1 MLGGTVFVTRAGQI
15 VYAFPGP
22 KGKRANSPAASRG
35 QELRSGW
42 ALTENFLGGLPRP
55 RAGAQAATK
64 VSSFFGTDPKRWRT
78 GLATHDSVELG
89 EVWPGI
95 EVSVRA
101 RGGSV
106 EKFFMLLPGTPAER
120 IRLRVGG
127 AQDLRIGK
135 NGTLSAMTG
144 LGEVTFSAPV
154 AYQGNDGARVPV
166 AVAYDVKGVEY
177 GFRLGAHDPTLPVM
191 IDPLLQSTYLGGRD
205 GAFVYDLA
213 VQPRTGE
220 ILVAGSTGNQ
230 FPGTAGGAQP
240 VGRGAFV
247 ARLNP
252 SLTRLIQAT
261 YVGGSNF
268 QEADSLAIAPGS
280 GEVLVAGMTT
290 STDFPGTA
298 GGAQSALAGEDDGF
312 VARLSPTLTALLQA
326 TYFGGDRTENLIA
339 LTVDPMSG
347 EIFLAGTTSSTN
359 LPGTAGG
366 AQPAH
371 AGGGDGFVARL
382 SPTLTALLQ
391 ATYIGGSAL
400 DATTAV
406 AVHPS
411 SGELFLTGISES
423 TDFPRTAGGAQP
435 IQRGRDS
442 FVARFNTA
450 LTTLRQATYLGGSGI
465 DNAQDL
471 AIFPTSGEIL
481 VAGITHSSDF
491 PGTAGGAQAIQRGRD
506 SFVARFNTALTT
518 LLQATYL
525 GGTESDG
532 AIDVSIFPGSGDV
545 LVAGFTSSTDFPGT
559 AGGAQS
565 VFGGPGG
572 DAFAARLDS
581 GLTKL
586 LQATYLGGSG
596 TDMSGAALI
605 HPITSDVYIA
615 GDTRSF
621 DFPGTAGGIQQ
632 TRQALFGDAFI
643 TRLSADLSAAGGQ
656 PIAIPALS
664 PRSLALLGVLLASAG
679 ILLLKRII

>member
-1 MLGGTVFVTRAGQI
+1 
-15 VYAFPGP
+15 
-22 KGKRANSPAASRG
+22 
-35 QELRSGW
+35 
-42 ALTENFLGGLPRP
+42 
-55 RAGAQAATK
+55 
-64 VSSFFGTDPKRWRT
+64 
-78 GLATHDSVELG
+78 
-89 EVWPGI
+89 
-95 EVSVRA
+95 
-101 RGGSV
+101 
-106 EKFFMLLPGTPAER
+106 
-120 IRLRVGG
+120 
-127 AQDLRIGK
+127 
-135 NGTLSAMTG
+135 
-144 LGEVTFSAPV
+144 
-154 AYQGNDGARVPV
+154 
-166 AVAYDVKGVEY
+166 
-177 GFRLGAHDPTLPVM
+177 
-191 IDPLLQSTYLGGRD
+191 
-205 GAFVYDLA
+205 
-213 VQPRTGE
+213 
-220 ILVAGSTGNQ
+220 
-230 FPGTAGGAQP
+230 
-240 VGRGAFV
+240 
-247 ARLNP
+247 
-252 SLTRLIQAT
+252 
-261 YVGGSNF
+261 
-268 QEADSLAIAPGS
+268 
-280 GEVLVAGMTT
+280 
-290 STDFPGTA
+290 
-298 GGAQSALAGEDDGF
+298 
-312 VARLSPTLTALLQA
+312 
-326 TYFGGDRTENLIA
+326 
-339 LTVDPMSG
+339 MSG